1 MGPKSRAEAA
11 RPSEAGQEAVGPR
24 VRQREQAVSG
34 RVPDVRAREPVRTD
48 VRRVR
53 WGVPGKYAVES
64 LCGRFTVCWDDS
76 KRTYVA
82 WRVRR
87 KPDGSIEPCAG
98 EIIQAGSREEVL
110 EAIER
115 VAQE

>member
-1 MGPKSRAEAA
+1 MGSKAGAEKARRAEADA
-11 RPSEAGQEAVGPR
+11 EAVGLGL
-24 VRQREQAVSG
+24 RQREQAVSG
-34 RVPDVRAREPVRTD
+34 RVPDVRAGKPVHAN
-48 VRRVR
+48 VRNVR
-53 WGVPGKYAVES
+53 WGVPGKYAVAS

-76 KRTYVA
+76 KRTYLA

-87 KPDGSIEPCAG
+87 KPDGSIIPGAG
-98 EIIQAGSREEVL
+98 TILKAGSREEVL